1 MGEEMLTA
9 SAENVR
15 VKALLDPEEIGL
27 PELSES
33 LAGHFKISYDF
44 DCPSC
49 GKRHHRDDN
58 SVEPDEFWPA
68 EVECQGKKI
77 KVNGEA

>member
-1 MGEEMLTA
+1 MLTA
-9 SAENVR
+9 IAYNVD
-15 VKALLDPEEIGL
+15 VEPLLDPEEIGL

-33 LAGHFKISYDF
+33 VAGHFIIHYDF
-44 DCPSC
+44 DCPAC

-58 SVEPDEFWPA
+58 TEEPDEFWPA

-77 KVNGEA
+77 KVAGEA